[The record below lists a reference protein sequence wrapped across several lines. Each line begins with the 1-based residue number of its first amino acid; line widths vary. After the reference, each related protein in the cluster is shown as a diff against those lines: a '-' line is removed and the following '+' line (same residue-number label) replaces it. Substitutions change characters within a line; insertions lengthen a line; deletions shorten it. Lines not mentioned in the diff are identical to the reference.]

1 MIIPVLHRILVKPQS
16 LEEVNEDVKYARRIG
31 IEIAGIN
38 EKLAQASVDQGIV
51 VSIGTTAFKDFG
63 TDSPIQI
70 GDKIAYARHAGKH
83 IKDINGDEYLLLND
97 EDVVC
102 ILKDSND

>member
-1 MIIPVLHRILVKPQS
+1 MIIPVLHRVLVKPQA
-16 LEEVNEDVKYARRIG
+16 LDEVNEDAKYAKRLG
-31 IEIAGIN
+31 LQLAGIN

-51 VSIGTTAFKDFG
+51 IDIGSTAFKDFG
-63 TDSPIQI
+63 TDSPIKV
-70 GDKIAYARHAGKH
+70 GDKIAFARHSGKH
-83 IKDINGDEYLLLND
+83 IKDTNGDEYLLLND